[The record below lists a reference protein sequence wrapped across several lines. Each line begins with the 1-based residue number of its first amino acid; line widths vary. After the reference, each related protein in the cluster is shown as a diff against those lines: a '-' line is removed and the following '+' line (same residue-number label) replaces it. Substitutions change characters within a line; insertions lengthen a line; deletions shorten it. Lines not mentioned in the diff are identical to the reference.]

1 MSAASAAGP
10 IWGWRRFLLFPQLPA
25 MPFWDRLFQTQTRGN
40 DVTLRSPFTLLGA
53 DGVPIY
59 AAGAYVDESTALQSA
74 AVLACVRLLAGTLA
88 GLPLH
93 AYKRV
98 RSGKERDSD
107 SALAGTLAAP
117 NSWQT
122 GYRWR
127 ETLWQWVL
135 LYGNAPNRIVWDRRG
150 EPAGLE
156 PLEPWNVTYKESAG
170 GDLVYRYSNPRT
182 RQTEMLG
189 AGEVL
194 HVRGLTSDGKIGY
207 GVVEQ
212 LMRQSLG
219 LTLTLQE
226 SAATFYGNAS
236 MLSGVVTPG
245 KNVTPQSRDAF
256 LKSWNTM
263 HQGPRNAGRVALLD
277 FGDKYQPIQ
286 VPPDQAQFL
295 ESRQYSTLEIA
306 RAFGVPPHLIGV
318 ADSQSYASAEQNNL
332 EFVQYTLLP
341 YLRNFEDEVWRGLI
355 VEDERKERF
364 VAHVV
369 AGLLRGDIKSRYEAY
384 AVGVQNGWINR
395 NEVRSL
401 EDMNEEPGLDEFL
414 APLNMTTA
422 PALAAQAEQTI
433 EGPPEPAPA
442 PVEALPQPPAP
453 TPTRRALLD
462 DDGALVA
469 ETSEEDDDPEPEEGV
484 RLTEGQRAARK
495 DRQGLA
501 QEMMILWDDAAG
513 RLVKREVADLRRKM
527 ATLQP
532 FDAATF
538 SEWMEEFYRDLQPKI
553 PAYFAPVLKASIK
566 AALRSVERELG
577 RKVTG
582 DFEEFIAG
590 YLSNLSADWV
600 GSSQGQLGAL
610 LEENADPALAGE
622 AIGQR
627 VDEWEE
633 KRPGK
638 TGRREAYNS
647 INAGAVESFVFAGV
661 AALVWAA
668 RGKSCGFCRRMH
680 GRRVATGQP
689 FVQDATL
696 TLEDGQS
703 MRVYG
708 AKKHGS
714 LHDGC
719 DCTIVAAG

>member
-10 IWGWRRFLLFPQLPA
+10 IWGWRRFLYSSNPA
-25 MPFWDRLFQTQTRGN
+25 MPFWDRFLPQSRGA
-40 DVTLRSPFTLLGA
+40 DAPLRSPFTLLGA
-53 DGVPIY
+53 DGAPLY
-59 AAGAYVDESTALQSA
+59 GAGAWVDESTALQSA

-93 AYKRV
+93 AYRRV
-98 RSGKERDSD
+98 RSGKERDND
-107 SALAGTLAAP
+107 SALAETLAAP

-150 EPAGLE
+150 DPAGLE
-156 PLEPWNVTYKESAG
+156 PLEPWNVTYRENAG

-182 RQTEMLG
+182 HQTEMLG

-194 HVRGLTSDGKIGY
+194 HVRGLTGDGKIGY
-207 GVVEQ
+207 GVIDN
-212 LMRQSLG
+212 LMRQAVGLG
-219 LTLTLQE
+219 LTLQD

-245 KNVTPQSRDAF
+245 KNVTPQSRETF
-256 LKSWNTM
+256 LKSWNMM

-355 VEDERKERF
+355 VEEERKERF

-369 AGLLRGDIKSRYEAY
+369 AGLLRGDVKSRYEAY
-384 AVGVQNGWINR
+384 AVAVQNGWMNR

-401 EDMNEEPGLDEFL
+401 EDMNEEPGLEEFL

-433 EGPPEPAPA
+433 EGPPAPA
-442 PVEALPQPPAP
+442 PGDGNEALPQPAAP
-453 TPTRRALLD
+453 TPTKRALLD
-462 DDGALVA
+462 DDGAPLA
-469 ETSEEDDDPEPEEGV
+469 EIPEDDDPEPDEGV
-484 RLTEGQRAARK
+484 RLTEGQKAARK
-495 DRQGLA
+495 DRQALA
-501 QEMMILWDDAAG
+501 GEMMILWDDAAG

-527 ATLQP
+527 ASLAP
-532 FDAATF
+532 FDAALFT
-538 SEWMEEFYRDLQPKI
+538 EWLEEFYRDLQPKI
-553 PAYFAPVLKASIK
+553 PAYFAPVLKASVK

-590 YLSNLSADWV
+590 YLSNLSAAWV
-600 GSSQGQLGAL
+600 GSSQGQLNAL
-610 LEENADPALAGE
+610 MEEAPE
-622 AIGQR
+622 AVEGLIAQR

-638 TGRREAYNS
+638 EGRRQAHNS
-647 INAGAVESFVFAGV
+647 INAGALEAFTVAGV
-661 AALVWAA
+661 AALIWAA

-680 GRRVATGQP
+680 GRRVPTGKP
-689 FVQDATL
+689 FVEDATL
-696 TLEDGQS
+696 TLADGQS